1 MASITD
7 LEQVSSSRSFGG
19 LQNVYSHPS
28 EACNG
33 SMRFSV
39 FRPQQEIEGEMVPV
53 VLWLSGLTCTEENF
67 TVKAGAQRVASELG
81 MLVIAPDTSPRGQ
94 NLPGEDDSYDF
105 GSGAGFY
112 LDATE
117 APWSSAYRM
126 YSYVTKE
133 LPAIIEARFHGD
145 LARMGVMGHS
155 MGGHGA
161 LTIHF
166 KNQALF
172 KSCSAFSPIV
182 APMQVP
188 WGQKAFGGY
197 LGNDQAV
204 WQDYDAC
211 ALVRKSPSKAKLL
224 VDQGSAD
231 QFLEEQLRPQLF
243 EEVCQ
248 KAGQALTLRMQDG
261 YDHSYFFI
269 ASFIEDHLRHHH
281 AALTG

>member
-1 MASITD
+1 MTDLTD
-7 LEQVSSSRSFGG
+7 LEQVSSFRSFGG

-33 SMRFSV
+33 TMRLSV
-39 FRPQQEIEGEMVPV
+39 FRPQQEIDGEMVPV

-67 TVKAGAQRVASELG
+67 TVKAGAQRVANELG
-81 MLVIAPDTSPRGQ
+81 LLVIAPDTSPRGQ

-117 APWSSAYRM
+117 APWSTAYRM
-126 YSYVTKE
+126 YSYVTE
-133 LPAIIEARFHGD
+133 EIPAIIKARFHGD
-145 LARMGVMGHS
+145 LARMGIMGHS

-166 KNQALF
+166 KNQELF
-172 KSCSAFSPIV
+172 KSCSAFAPIV
-182 APMQVP
+182 APTLVP
-188 WGQKAFGGY
+188 WGQKALSRY
-197 LGNDQAV
+197 LGEDQAA
-204 WQDYDAC
+204 WQAYDAC
-211 ALVRKSPSKAKLL
+211 TLVRAKPSKATLL
-224 VDQGSAD
+224 IDQGSD
-231 QFLEEQLRPQLF
+231 DSFLEEQLRPHLF
-243 EEVCQ
+243 ETACKES
-248 KAGQALTLRMQDG
+248 GQRLELRMREG

-281 AALTG
+281 AALAD